1 MSYKVNFNYGWNAGA
16 RSRKV
21 CFGDCQVNFSVPAEN
36 SGAVVGLNNADNGPS
51 FTEILYAFFLQ
62 KTPNGPNVYIY
73 ESGVEVYVGGPYD
86 TVDKFTIRRNGTII
100 SYLQNDT
107 LLYTS
112 ATPSSGALFVDTSL
126 YAGGDRV

>member
-21 CFGDCQVNFSVPAEN
+21 CFGDCQVNFSVPTTN
-36 SGAVVGLNNADNGPS
+36 SGAVVGFNNADNGPT

-62 KTPNGPNVYIY
+62 KTPGGPVVYIY
-73 ESGVEVYVGGPYD
+73 ESGVEKYIGGAYAD
-86 TVDKFTIRRNGTII
+86 ADIFTIRRNGTII
-100 SYLQNDT
+100 SYLQNGT

-112 ATPSSGALFVDTSL
+112 ATPSTGALFVDTSL